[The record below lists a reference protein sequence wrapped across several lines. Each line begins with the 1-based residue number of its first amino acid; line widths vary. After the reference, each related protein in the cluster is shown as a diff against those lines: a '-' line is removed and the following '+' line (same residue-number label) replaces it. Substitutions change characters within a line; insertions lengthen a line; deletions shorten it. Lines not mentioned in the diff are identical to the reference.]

1 MPWGRE
7 VAWSDVPD
15 AGAILSV
22 AWKHSDEFQNAFLGL
37 LASPLLQAFLSL
49 RGPSISVLF
58 LVSARPYS

>member
-1 MPWGRE
+1 MPWGGE

-22 AWKHSDEFQNAFLGL
+22 AWKRSDEFQNAFLGL

-49 RGPSISVLF
+49 RGHPSLCF
-58 LVSARPYS
+58 FWVSARPYS